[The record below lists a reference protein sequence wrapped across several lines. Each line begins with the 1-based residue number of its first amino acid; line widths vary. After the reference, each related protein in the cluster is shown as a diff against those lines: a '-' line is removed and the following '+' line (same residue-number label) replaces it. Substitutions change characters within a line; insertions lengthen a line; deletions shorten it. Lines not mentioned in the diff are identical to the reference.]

1 MPIEALLPVEN
12 IDADK
17 EITLEDSILQRA
29 FELID
34 ELPYQHSEARRNT
47 EKSQKKQ
54 KVRFDMNIRKEE
66 FEIGDKVWVQR
77 KDLENSRSAKFEDKR
92 IGPFIIQSKLNNG
105 AYKLQNL
112 EGKILLKYYNSDR
125 LAKYHEKQNW
135 QPVIVIDK

>member
-1 MPIEALLPVEN
+1 MIYGYQAKILIEALISIEN
-12 IDADK
+12 IDTDK

-34 ELPYQHSEARRNT
+34 ELPYQHSEACRNI

-77 KDLENSRSAKFEDKR
+77 KDLENFRSAKFEDKR

-105 AYKLQNL
+105 AYKLQN
-112 EGKILLKYYNSDR
+112 
-125 LAKYHEKQNW
+125 
-135 QPVIVIDK
+135 

>member
-1 MPIEALLPVEN
+1 MPIEALLPIEN
-12 IDADK
+12 IDTDK

-54 KVRFDMNIRKEE
+54 KVRFDMNIQKEE

-105 AYKLQNL
+105 AYKLWNL